1 MRRTHSY
8 HSQEYAIEQQF
19 NITVLRK
26 SVQTSKLYLILV
38 TVDLPIHNAKSFKH
52 IAGFIS

>member
-52 IAGFIS
+52 LAGFIS